1 MYLTH
6 TFASRETL
14 SRAHSWL
21 TAPVSIPDRCADLR
35 HPPDHDRRRP
45 DRLAAARV
53 LINAVERADPDGF
66 PGFWDQPSHPHSPPE
81 VSQQDNCSEPA
92 KPHSSVI
99 GWHPLD

>member
-14 SRAHSWL
+14 FRADSWL
-21 TAPVSIPDRCADLR
+21 KEHGFRPRHTATGIPRIMIVDDLN
-35 HPPDHDRRRP
+35 
-45 DRLAAARV
+45 RLAAASV
-53 LINAVERADPDGF
+53 LINAVERADPNGF
-66 PGFWDQPSHPHSPPE
+66 PGFWDQPSHPQSPPE
-81 VSQQDNCSEPA
+81 VSQQGSCYEPA